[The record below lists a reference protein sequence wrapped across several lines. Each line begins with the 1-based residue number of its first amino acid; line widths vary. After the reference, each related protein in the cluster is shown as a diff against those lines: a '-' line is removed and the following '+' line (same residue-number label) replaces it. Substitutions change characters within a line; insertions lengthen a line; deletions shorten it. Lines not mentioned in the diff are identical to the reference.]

1 MLLEELQG
9 LFLYA
14 GERHHV
20 SVFMLLFLTFDPSFI
35 LIMSTF
41 DTSKIF
47 NENLIEF
54 KFNPMQDFH
63 NTKTNEIFI
72 ALNFKKIEF
81 LNLSEKLKTCYPT
94 NTFLDSKWILKRK
107 QMNA

>member
-1 MLLEELQG
+1 M
-9 LFLYA
+9 YA

-72 ALNFKKIEF
+72 ASNFKK
-81 LNLSEKLKTCYPT
+81 LNS
-94 NTFLDSKWILKRK
+94 
-107 QMNA
+107 